1 MTPEIKK
8 RIEQIKSGKIPKG
21 YKRTRA
27 GIMPCDWCIQKEYKA
42 KDVFCSVSNK
52 NHNGDYE
59 VLSATQDR
67 GVIPRSQVDIDIKY
81 DETNTD
87 GYKKVDKGDF
97 VISLRSFQGGIEYSE
112 YTGLVSP
119 AYTVLKPKVP
129 ICDGYYKSYFKTN
142 DFISRLSKGTYG
154 IRDGKQ
160 VGFKDFGEMII
171 HFPPLPEQEKIA
183 KILSTQ
189 DKVIECYEK
198 KIEQLKQ
205 IKKYYLQNMFPK
217 RGETVPKI
225 RFKGFTD
232 AWEQRKLIDC
242 FYFLQNNTLSRAA
255 LQHGHGAAINVHYGD
270 ILVKF
275 GEYLDIDSESMSYIP
290 NQSFVDK
297 FKGSLLADGDIIM
310 ADTAEDESVGKFS
323 EIVGLHGKAA
333 LSGLHTIP
341 LRPLKKFASG
351 FLGYYMNSSVYHDQ
365 LLPLMQG
372 IKVTSISKN
381 AIKGTKIYYPNNL
394 MEQASIGQFF
404 ILLDNLI
411 TLHQRKLEE
420 EKQKKKSLTQL
431 LLSGIVRV

>member
-232 AWEQRKLIDC
+232 PWEQRKLGEVFVEYSEKGHAELQPLTIIQGKGTILREESERKLIYDQSGLKGYKLVNQDDFILHLRSFEGGFEMANSQGIVSPAYHIFHGENTDTRFYYPFFRSKYFISVLLKPHVYGIRDGKSIDIKGMK
-242 FYFLQNNTLSRAA
+242 S
-255 LQHGHGAAINVHYGD
+255 I
-270 ILVKF
+270 
-275 GEYLDIDSESMSYIP
+275 YIP
-290 NQSFVDK
+290 YPSIEEQNKIGSF
-297 FKGSLLADGDIIM
+297 FLEL
-310 ADTAEDESVGKFS
+310 DT
-323 EIVGLHGKAA
+323 
-333 LSGLHTIP
+333 
-341 LRPLKKFASG
+341 
-351 FLGYYMNSSVYHDQ
+351 
-365 LLPLMQG
+365 
-372 IKVTSISKN
+372 
-381 AIKGTKIYYPNNL
+381 
-394 MEQASIGQFF
+394 
-404 ILLDNLI
+404 LI

-420 EKQKKKSLTQL
+420 EKKKKKALQQL
-431 LLSGIVRV
+431 LLTGIVRTN